1 MENDV
6 FNKMVADKISNHIEL
21 DKQGNTL
28 NEIVY
33 KCVYSALNIKDEVY
47 YNDKVNDLKSALE
60 TFFVNSANNYMKYN
74 GELKAKG
81 DMLGADNMLFCAKVL
96 ETIKMT
102 ILELVKQVMYGNA
115 KDTTN
120 TDKGC

>member
-1 MENDV
+1 MDNNV

-21 DKQGNTL
+21 DKEGNTL

-47 YNDKVNDLKSALE
+47 YNDRINILKSTLE
-60 TFFVNSANNYMKYN
+60 TFFVNSVNNYMKYN
-74 GELKAKG
+74 EELKAKG

-102 ILELVKQVMYGNA
+102 VLGLVKQVMYGDI
-115 KDTTN
+115 KDTTK
-120 TDKGC
+120 TD